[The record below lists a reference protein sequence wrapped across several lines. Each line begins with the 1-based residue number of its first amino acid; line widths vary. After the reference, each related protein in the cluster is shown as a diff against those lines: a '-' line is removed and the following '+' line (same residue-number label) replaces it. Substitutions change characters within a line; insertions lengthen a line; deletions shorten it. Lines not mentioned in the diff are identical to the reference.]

1 MYIENNLD
9 EIVIDNEFNKV
20 LIILLDIGKRLG
32 SNEDF
37 KEFGFE
43 FMKEICF
50 ICKINFGNI
59 FKVINVN

>member
-20 LIILLDIGKRLG
+20 LIILLDIGKWLS

-37 KEFGFE
+37 MEFGCKFI
-43 FMKEICF
+43 KEICF
-50 ICKINFGNI
+50 VCKNNVGNFFLV
-59 FKVINVN
+59 FKM